1 MLRSTMLKKSSDAV
15 VQASIKNNAGILT
28 LNRPKALNSLN
39 LEMVNLMST
48 QLTTWKENNPDLKL
62 IIQNSSLPKAFCA
75 GGDVRSITEAGLKG
89 DTEAGRT
96 FFGTEYKL
104 DYKLATYHVPVVS
117 LISGITMGGGVG
129 ITVHGTFRVATE
141 KTMFA
146 MPETGIGLFPDV
158 GGGYFLPRVP
168 HGPELGTFLALTGFR
183 LKSVDNLHAGVATHI
198 CSTENLNELTEALTK
213 CTTKENIE
221 DILLEYQEKSLRETT
236 DLNKRFTLEDHL
248 PIIKNCFKYDS
259 IDEIKQALVDAS
271 DLWAT
276 KQYETLNKMSPT
288 SLAVSLEQIRRGAK
302 MSLEEVLNMEL
313 GIASEC
319 LNQKDFYFFGG

>member
-1 MLRSTMLKKSSDAV
+1 MLKKSSDAV

-39 LEMVNLMST
+39 LDMVNLMST
-48 QLTTWKENNPDLKL
+48 QLTNWKENNPDLKL

-141 KTMFA
+141 KTLFA

-158 GGGYFLPRVP
+158 GGGYFLPRLADD
-168 HGPELGTFLALTGFR
+168 LGTFLALTGHR
-183 LKSVDNLHAGVATHI
+183 VKGVDNVHAGIATHI
-198 CSTENLNELTEALTK
+198 CEKDKIPLLTEKL
-213 CTTKENIE
+213 
-221 DILLEYQEKSLRETT
+221 
-236 DLNKRFTLEDHL
+236 
-248 PIIKNCFKYDS
+248 
-259 IDEIKQALVDAS
+259 
-271 DLWAT
+271 
-276 KQYETLNKMSPT
+276 
-288 SLAVSLEQIRRGAK
+288 
-302 MSLEEVLNMEL
+302 
-313 GIASEC
+313 
-319 LNQKDFYFFGG
+319 

>member
-1 MLRSTMLKKSSDAV
+1 MLKKSSDAV

-48 QLTTWKENNPDLKL
+48 QLTNWKENNPDLKL

-248 PIIKNCFKYDS
+248 PTIKNCFKYDS